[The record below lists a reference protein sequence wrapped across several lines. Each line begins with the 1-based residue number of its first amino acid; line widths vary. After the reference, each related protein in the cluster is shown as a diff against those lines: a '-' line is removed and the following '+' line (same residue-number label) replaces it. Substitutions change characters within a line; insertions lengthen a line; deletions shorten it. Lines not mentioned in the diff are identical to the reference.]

1 MEIIIFAASLRKIS
15 ERKISEYGNPFRFG
29 TVVDSPYFTDRVE
42 ELSRIAEIL
51 NSKNHLVV
59 ISPRRFGKT
68 SLVRKAVEQSGRQ
81 FVFLNMQQVTSIED
95 LASLLLRGIL
105 RQHPMERIKYLM
117 KNFRVVPTFS
127 TNPLN
132 DSIEVSFQPSM
143 NNFVMLED
151 TLSLAEKVST
161 EGNRMIVVLDEFQ
174 EIIGIEKGIDK
185 KLRAFMQEQKLVN
198 YIFLGSQESM
208 MTQIFERKKSP
219 FYHFGQLMRLDKIP
233 YDDFFSYIIER
244 LSVII
249 SEEQSERIAKDIL
262 SETACHPYYTQQL
275 SSVVWDLLVYHKT
288 PSDEVVSTA
297 IEKLVRVHDLD
308 FERLWLTFNKTDR
321 KMLQTLCKGMSPY
334 ELRDMP
340 TSTSFSAIKRLTQDG
355 YVIRTD
361 RYMIED
367 PIFRHW
373 IEERQT

>member
-1 MEIIIFAASLRKIS
+1 ME
-15 ERKISEYGNPFRFG
+15 NPFRFG

-68 SLVRKAVEQSGRQ
+68 SLVRKAVEQSGRK

-95 LASLLLRGIL
+95 LASLLLREIL
-105 RQHPMERIKYLM
+105 RQHPFERVKHLL
-117 KNFRVVPTFS
+117 KNFRVVPTVS

-132 DSIEVSFQPSM
+132 DSIEVSFQPAI

-161 EGNRMIVVLDEFQ
+161 EDNRMIVVLDEFQ

-185 KLRAFMQEQKLVN
+185 KLRAFMQEQKRVN

-208 MTQIFERKKSP
+208 MTQIFESKKSP
-219 FYHFGQLMRLDKIP
+219 FYHFGQLMRLDKIL
-233 YDDFFSYIIER
+233 YDDFLSYIMER
-244 LSVII
+244 IRVTGSD
-249 SEEQSERIAKDIL
+249 EQCERIAKDIL
-262 SETACHPYYTQQL
+262 AETACHPYYTQQL

-288 PSDEVVSTA
+288 PYDEVVRIA

-321 KMLQTLCKGMSPY
+321 KVLQILCKGLSPY

-361 RYMIED
+361 RYLIED

>member
-1 MEIIIFAASLRKIS
+1 MHRHCEKCRNEKFRNI
-15 ERKISEYGNPFRFG
+15 ENPFRFG
-29 TVVDSPYFTDRVE
+29 TVVDSSYFRDRVE

-68 SLVRKAVEQSGRQ
+68 SLVRKAVEQSKRK

-95 LASLLLRGIL
+95 LASLLLREIL
-105 RQHPMERIKYLM
+105 RQHPFERVKHLL
-117 KNFRVVPTFS
+117 KNFRVVPTVS

-132 DSIEVSFQPSM
+132 DSIEVSFQPAI

-161 EGNRMIVVLDEFQ
+161 EDNRMIVVLDEFQ

-185 KLRAFMQEQKLVN
+185 KLRAFMQEQKRVN

-233 YDDFFSYIIER
+233 YDDFLSYIMER
-244 LSVII
+244 IRVTGGD
-249 SEEQSERIAKDIL
+249 EQCERIAKDIL
-262 SETACHPYYTQQL
+262 AETACHPYYTQQL

-288 PSDEVVSTA
+288 PYDEVVRIA
-297 IEKLVRVHDLD
+297 IDKLVRVHDLD

-321 KMLQTLCKGMSPY
+321 KVLQILCKGLSPY

-361 RYMIED
+361 RYLIED

>member
-1 MEIIIFAASLRKIS
+1 ME
-15 ERKISEYGNPFRFG
+15 NPFRFG

-95 LASLLLRGIL
+95 FASLLLRGIL
-105 RQHPMERIKYLM
+105 RQHPMERIKHLL
-117 KNFRVVPTFS
+117 KNFRVIPTFA

-132 DSIEVSFQPSM
+132 DSIEVSFQPTL
-143 NNFVMLED
+143 NNFVMIED

-161 EGNRMIVVLDEFQ
+161 ENNRMIVVLDEFQ

-185 KLRAFMQEQKLVN
+185 RLRAFMQDQDMVN

-233 YDDFFSYIIER
+233 YGDFLLYIKER
-244 LSVII
+244 LGETCDEGKNES
-249 SEEQSERIAKDIL
+249 IAKDIL
-262 SETACHPYYTQQL
+262 SETDCHPYYTQQL

-288 PSDEVVSTA
+288 PSTEVVRIA

-321 KMLQTLCKGMSPY
+321 KILQTLCKGMSPY
-334 ELRDMP
+334 ELRDLP
-340 TSTSFSAIKRLTQDG
+340 SSTSFSSIKRLTQNG

-373 IEERQT
+373 IEERQTL

>member
-1 MEIIIFAASLRKIS
+1 ME
-15 ERKISEYGNPFRFG
+15 NPFRFG

-68 SLVRKAVEQSGRQ
+68 SLVRKAVEQSGRK

-95 LASLLLRGIL
+95 LASLLLREIL
-105 RQHPMERIKYLM
+105 RQHPFERVKHLL
-117 KNFRVVPTFS
+117 KNFRVVPTVS

-132 DSIEVSFQPSM
+132 DSIEVSFQPAI

-151 TLSLAEKVST
+151 TLSLA
-161 EGNRMIVVLDEFQ
+161 
-174 EIIGIEKGIDK
+174 
-185 KLRAFMQEQKLVN
+185 
-198 YIFLGSQESM
+198 
-208 MTQIFERKKSP
+208 
-219 FYHFGQLMRLDKIP
+219 
-233 YDDFFSYIIER
+233 
-244 LSVII
+244 
-249 SEEQSERIAKDIL
+249 
-262 SETACHPYYTQQL
+262 ETACHPYYTQQL

-288 PSDEVVSTA
+288 PYDEVVRIA
-297 IEKLVRVHDLD
+297 IDKLVRVHDLD

-321 KMLQTLCKGMSPY
+321 KVLQILCKGLSPY

-361 RYMIED
+361 RYLIED